1 MGTFLTMKSVLL
13 LLLPLLCSSS
23 PHLEDRGFFGDLWGA
38 VNPIDNVLGLLS
50 SSNNTDTSEATTEAT
65 EEGSNFAAIQ
75 AITDVLTGVSNVLPL
90 DLLKQ
95 LLGLTP
101 VPSPM
106 VDPVG
111 FLKHPLVVPI
121 LMSAITLNPPAMA
134 MAMGALAGNMALM
147 YLFEM
152 GDAPGTAP
160 TVPGAVLT

>member
-1 MGTFLTMKSVLL
+1 MG
-13 LLLPLLCSSS
+13 LPLLCSSS

-75 AITDVLTGVSNVLPL
+75 AITDVLPL

-152 GDAPGTAP
+152 GDAPGAAT